1 MKLLNHPRDLK
12 ATDLPQYF
20 RQTST
25 AVFTNPLHLSEGF
38 VRVCVCAV
46 GFPFPAGDSPS
57 NTKATPRQHAQRT
70 ACHVLLAG
78 FERASLPAA
87 VGQQALPELPVDGRA
102 MANTGSQHKN
112 LGSTGIPDFNKPKQN
127 QNCKGSLTEKCR
139 HKGITS
145 SS

>member
-1 MKLLNHPRDLK
+1 MKLLNHCRDLK

-25 AVFTNPLHLSEGF
+25 VFTNPLHLSERF
-38 VRVCVCAV
+38 LCVCVCAV

-57 NTKATPRQHAQRT
+57 NTKATPRQQAQCT
-70 ACHVLLAG
+70 PCHVLLAG

-87 VGQQALPELPVDGRA
+87 VSQQALPELPADGRA

-139 HKGITS
+139 HTGITLS
-145 SS
+145 S